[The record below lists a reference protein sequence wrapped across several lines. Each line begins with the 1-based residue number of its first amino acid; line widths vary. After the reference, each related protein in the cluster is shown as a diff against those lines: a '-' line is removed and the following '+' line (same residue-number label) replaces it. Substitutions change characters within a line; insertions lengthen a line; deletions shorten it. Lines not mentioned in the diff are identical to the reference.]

1 MDCDKPETNVL
12 HTYIMGTEL
21 LQIVVRL
28 LLLLLLQQLQLQSF
42 INLMNVQLYTVGS
55 CNRNVVSI
63 WVLWVFVVEYFMACT
78 AVIVVEIVVD
88 TPQSKPLEDHFNMKV
103 PHPEGVS

>member
-28 LLLLLLQQLQLQSF
+28 LLLLLLLQQLQLQSF
-42 INLMNVQLYTVGS
+42 IN
-55 CNRNVVSI
+55 
-63 WVLWVFVVEYFMACT
+63 
-78 AVIVVEIVVD
+78 
-88 TPQSKPLEDHFNMKV
+88 
-103 PHPEGVS
+103 